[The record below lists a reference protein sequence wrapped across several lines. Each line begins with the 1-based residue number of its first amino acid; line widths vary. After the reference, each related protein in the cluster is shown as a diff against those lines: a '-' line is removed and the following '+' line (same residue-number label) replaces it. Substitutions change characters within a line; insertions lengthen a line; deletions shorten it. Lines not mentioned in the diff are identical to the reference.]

1 MSHSDAEIRE
11 GVVLENKIEPHI
23 AYNPFNYVEP
33 CEPDCTP
40 ERHAYHQGQWEMA
53 QRICESFGV
62 LPNPVDG
69 HDIPINATKAILALI
84 EEQTRL
90 ARIDELER
98 LTDSDDV
105 TYAQWIMR
113 DGFDHE
119 VYPTNELHER
129 IAELT
134 ATESP
139 LKPVKEDI

>member
-84 EEQTRL
+84 EELKEVRNSSAQNKDALQTNNK
-90 ARIDELER
+90 EE
-98 LTDSDDV
+98 
-105 TYAQWIMR
+105 
-113 DGFDHE
+113 E
-119 VYPTNELHER
+119 V
-129 IAELT
+129 
-134 ATESP
+134 
-139 LKPVKEDI
+139 

>member
-90 ARIDELER
+90 ARKEGWIDGYH
-98 LTDSDDV
+98 TGCDKSV
-105 TYAQWIMR
+105 
-113 DGFDHE
+113 
-119 VYPTNELHER
+119 
-129 IAELT
+129 
-134 ATESP
+134 ESRHQ
-139 LKPVKEDI
+139 KHNQRCKKEGK